1 MHASSGAR
9 GFHLTQRTLRTQ
21 RTERTQLTQRPERID
36 RSGRCVVASLRTL
49 RWMEHETIDA
59 KHRHRRTLLLHCHSL
74 SVFSQRL
81 ASCSVVAHMRTYS
94 SDTSLSWSDTNN
106 AYYSGHIKQLYNND
120 DDDDGTVA
128 TVTMHNS
135 YSR

>member
-1 MHASSGAR
+1 MRLSTPSIDIVGHYFCTVTHCQSSVNASR
-9 GFHLTQRTLRTQ
+9 LRY
-21 RTERTQLTQRPERID
+21 
-36 RSGRCVVASLRTL
+36 
-49 RWMEHETIDA
+49 
-59 KHRHRRTLLLHCHSL
+59 
-74 SVFSQRL
+74 
-81 ASCSVVAHMRTYS
+81 VVAHMRTYS
-94 SDTSLSWSDTNN
+94 SDTSLSSSDTNN